1 MKTSIPVSPLFLAL
15 LAGLVFSNFPRAV
28 AKLKPLLNFS
38 AKRLLRIG
46 VALLGFQITFH
57 KFAEIGVK
65 GFIAILFIVIFT
77 FISVRKTAK
86 YFGLSPELAL
96 LIAGGFSICGASA
109 VTAIGASKKSRNED
123 VSYAVGIV
131 TLCGTLSIFTIPPI
145 AKALHLSHRIAG
157 AWIGAAVHDIGQ
169 VIATASVIGG
179 TTLSYAVISKLARV
193 VLLAPML
200 VAINLKG
207 EHGATPRSKFSITTW
222 LPPFILG
229 FLALTI
235 LNNEVHIPT
244 SATNFLIN
252 VSKALLSAGLFA
264 MASNVRWREIRSIGA
279 KPLLYGLSAWVIF
292 GGISLLVIR
301 LI

>member
-1 MKTSIPVSPLFLAL
+1 MARVKP
-15 LAGLVFSNFPRAV
+15 GLDFA
-28 AKLKPLLNFS
+28 

-57 KFAEIGVK
+57 KFAEIGIK
-65 GFIAILFIVIFT
+65 GFIAILAIVVFT
-77 FISVRKTAK
+77 FIFVRKSAR

-131 TLCGTLSIFTIPPI
+131 TLCGTLSIFAIPPI
-145 AKALHLSHRIAG
+145 AKALHLDHRIAG

-193 VLLAPML
+193 VLLAPLL
-200 VAINLKG
+200 VLINLKS
-207 EHGATPRSKFSITTW
+207 HDNSSPRSKFSITAW

-229 FLALTI
+229 FIAITI
-235 LNNEVHIPT
+235 FNNEVHVST
-244 SATNFLIN
+244 HATNLLIN
-252 VSKALLSAGLFA
+252 ISKGLLSAGLFA
-264 MASNVRWREIRSIGA
+264 MAASVRWRDIKAIGA
-279 KPLLYGLSAWVIF
+279 KPLFFGLSAWVIC
-292 GGISLLVIR
+292 GGFSLLIIR